1 MAFFSFFRKGWA
13 VVALCGLA
21 LSLNACSHKH
31 ENSGLPLTQVSVSTP
46 NGLHTFKVE
55 VASDEPSREHGL
67 MNRKHLDEDAGMLFV
82 YPKSQMIA
90 FWMKNT
96 PLPLDMLYIRDDGT
110 IATVIDSAE
119 PYSTRPIPS
128 LEPIRAVLELN
139 GGRAEALGIESG
151 DHVYGSIFPKAG
163 DKK

>member
-1 MAFFSFFRKGWA
+1 MAFLSNVRSGWVA
-13 VVALCGLA
+13 AALCSLV
-21 LSLNACSHKH
+21 LSLCACSQGG
-31 ENSGLPLTQVSVSTP
+31 ENSGLPVTQVSVSTP
-46 NGLHTFKVE
+46 NGLHSFKVE

-67 MNRKHLDEDAGMLFV
+67 MNRKHLDADAGMLFV

-96 PLPLDMLYIRDDGT
+96 PLPLDMLYIRDDGSV
-110 IATVIDSAE
+110 ATVIESAE
-119 PYSTRPIPS
+119 PYSTKPIPS
-128 LEPIRAVLELN
+128 VEPIRAVLELN
-139 GGRAEALGIESG
+139 GGRAEELGITAG